1 LNKRVVVTGLGVL
14 AANGIGVDEFW
25 RTLLAG
31 ESGIGPITLFD
42 ASEHRIKIAGEVKD
56 FDLRNI
62 VPFPVKPKRMGRHTQ
77 LALAAAWMALE
88 DAGLYSEKGVDL
100 RKKLPLF
107 VGVSSSS
114 MDPLELGMTQ
124 LHTRGAK
131 SVSPYVLGASQPQG
145 IASVLAESFQVI
157 ERVTTISTACA
168 AGCDALGAAYQLV
181 HDGRGEV
188 VLVGGADA
196 PVSPMAIGT
205 FGATGMVPD
214 WTGEPNK
221 ACRPFDI
228 NRQGGMVAE
237 GAAFFVL
244 ESLEHALARGATPYL
259 EILGHGSS
267 LDPHGETICLGLHQ
281 AMKDALANAR
291 MLPSEI
297 DYVCA
302 HAPGDKEID
311 FYESEAIR
319 ECIGKTHPRVPV
331 SSIKGVTGNPLSA
344 AGPFQLVACAMMMKH
359 NKIPPT
365 ANCDDLDP
373 ECAIDVV
380 HGLARHSKV
389 NKAIM
394 NVHGMG
400 GTNSALVIQRV
411 SI

>member
-77 LALAAAWMALE
+77 LALAAAWMALD
-88 DAGLYSEKGVDL
+88 DAGLYSEKGVDFS
-100 RKKLPLF
+100 KKIPLF
-107 VGVSSSS
+107 VGVSTSSL
-114 MDPLELGMTQ
+114 DPLELGVAQ
-124 LHTRGAK
+124 LNARGAK
-131 SVSPYVLGASQPQG
+131 SVSPLIVGASQPQG
-145 IASVLAESFQVI
+145 IASVLAETFQII

-168 AGCDALGAAYQLV
+168 AGCEALGAAYQFL
-181 HDGRGEV
+181 HEGRADIA
-188 VLVGGADA
+188 LVGGTDA
-196 PVSPMAIGT
+196 PLTPMTIGA
-205 FGATGMVPD
+205 FGSTGMIPD
-214 WTGEPNK
+214 WNDDPKK
-221 ACRPFDI
+221 ASRPFDTK
-228 NRQGGMVAE
+228 RQGGMIAE
-237 GAAFFVL
+237 GSAFFVV

-259 EILGHGSS
+259 EIVGHGSS

-281 AMKDALANAR
+281 AMKNALANAR

-331 SSIKGVTGNPLSA
+331 SSIKGVTGNPLA
-344 AGPFQLVACAMMMKH
+344 AAAPLQLVACAMMMKH
-359 NKIPPT
+359 NQIPPT
-365 ANCDDLDP
+365 ANCDELDP
-373 ECAIDVV
+373 ACSMDVV
-380 HGLARHSKV
+380 HGQARRSKI

-400 GTNSALVIQRV
+400 GTNSSLVIQRV
-411 SI
+411 SV